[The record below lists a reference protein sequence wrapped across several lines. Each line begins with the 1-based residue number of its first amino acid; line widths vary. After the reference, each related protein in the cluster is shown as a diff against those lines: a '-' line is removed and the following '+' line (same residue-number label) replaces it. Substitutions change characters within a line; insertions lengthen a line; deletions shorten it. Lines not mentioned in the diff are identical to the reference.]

1 MGWWL
6 GRKSAPADARPFVP
20 AWLNSDS
27 VEEGFA
33 RSYSAQF
40 EEVFRR
46 NPVGQ
51 RAVRLV
57 AGMLGGL
64 TIDGEELLV
73 DVAQTS
79 DGQYRTSIVAAN
91 GPESPRV
98 WHVVSGSGGLEI
110 GLPTG
115 VSAKLDVHTGSGRV
129 RSDLPIEDAPREA
142 KSKITVRARTGSGDV
157 RLFRAA

>member
-1 MGWWL
+1 MGWWF

-20 AWLNSDS
+20 AWLNTDS
-27 VEEGFA
+27 QEEGFA

-64 TIDGEELLV
+64 TIDGNEGAVALIKSEGLLE
-73 DVAQTS
+73 
-79 DGQYRTSIVAAN
+79 GVAAN
-91 GPESPRV
+91 LMLHGNAYVQLIADGLGLIPRGFQLV
-98 WHVVSGSGGLEI
+98 KASLPAAPMDRKCREFSGNGFQF
-110 GLPTG
+110 
-115 VSAKLDVHTGSGRV
+115 A
-129 RSDLPIEDAPREA
+129 RSRRPC
-142 KSKITVRARTGSGDV
+142 G
-157 RLFRAA
+157 

>member
-1 MGWWL
+1 RNGRWIRHRRDGHRFDDSKRIAEGQTAQEIGASMGWWL

-64 TIDGEELLV
+64 TIDGEERAVALIKSERLLEN
-73 DVAQTS
+73 
-79 DGQYRTSIVAAN
+79 VAAN
-91 GPESPRV
+91 
-98 WHVVSGSGGLEI
+98 L
-110 GLPTG
+110 
-115 VSAKLDVHTGSGRV
+115 
-129 RSDLPIEDAPREA
+129 
-142 KSKITVRARTGSGDV
+142 
-157 RLFRAA
+157 